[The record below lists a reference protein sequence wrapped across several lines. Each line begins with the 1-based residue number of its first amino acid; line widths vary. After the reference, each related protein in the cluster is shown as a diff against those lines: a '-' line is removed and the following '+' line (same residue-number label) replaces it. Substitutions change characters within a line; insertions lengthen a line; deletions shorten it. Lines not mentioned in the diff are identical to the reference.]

1 VTVYDNSAARQAAA
15 IRAYARRGVW
25 RWLLARLGVTAHT
38 RRADAQAR
46 AWDAGAKGEA
56 DTAGL
61 LSVLERE
68 GWRVLHDR
76 AIPGARTANVDHVL
90 VSPGARVFVVDSKL
104 WSAKGPGG
112 GVVRPVGDRL
122 MHGERVDGRAI
133 GSVRFEADM
142 VSRVLGVPVQPLIAV
157 HNAPVAGQ
165 GFILQEVPVVPAGRL
180 VELLRGNDGPRSADA
195 AGLGRLAEDRLPR
208 YADSQ
213 RKQGRWS
220 R

>member
-1 VTVYDNSAARQAAA
+1 MTVYDNSAARQAEA
-15 IRAYARRGVW
+15 IRAGARRAGW
-25 RWLLARLGVTAHT
+25 RWLLSRLGVTVHT

-46 AWDAGAKGEA
+46 AWDAGAKGET
-56 DTAGL
+56 DTVAL

-76 AIPGARTANVDHVL
+76 AIPGARTANADHVL

-104 WSAKGPGG
+104 WSARGPGG
-112 GVVRPVGDRL
+112 GLVRPVGGRL
-122 MHGERVDGRAI
+122 MHGDRVDDRAI
-133 GSVRFEADM
+133 RSVRFEADM

-157 HNAPVAGQ
+157 HRAPVAGQ

-180 VELLRGNDGPRSADA
+180 VHLLRGNDGPRQAGAVHLAQLA
-195 AGLGRLAEDRLPR
+195 ADRLPPYVGR
-208 YADSQ
+208 G
-213 RKQGRWS
+213 QGRV

>member
-1 VTVYDNSAARQAAA
+1 MSVADNSAARKAAA
-15 IRAYARRGVW
+15 IRAHARRGVW

-56 DTAGL
+56 DTVGL

-76 AIPGARTANVDHVL
+76 AIPGARTANADHVL
-90 VSPGARVFVVDSKL
+90 VSPGAKVFVVDSKL
-104 WSAKGPGG
+104 WSAKKPG
-112 GVVRPVGDRL
+112 GVVRPVGERL

-142 VSRVLGVPVQPLIAV
+142 VSRALEVPVQPLIAV

-180 VELLRGNDGPRSADA
+180 VHLLRGNDGPRSADA
-195 AGLGRLAEDRLPR
+195 ARLAQLAADRLPP
-208 YADSQ
+208 YVSA
-213 RKQGRWS
+213 QGGPGS
-220 R
+220 RGR